1 MYNYYG
7 DFMSKKRNKEKLI
20 RIILNQG
27 SIDAK
32 ENYDKLLELLIDEP
46 IAINVDKEEERTFG
60 EKLADKITAIAGSW
74 TFILLFCLFL
84 FIWMFLNLTVFTN
97 VDPYPFILLN
107 LVLSCIAAIQ
117 APIIM
122 MSQNREAKRES
133 LKSTNDFKTNIKSEL
148 ILEKLYD
155 KMEEILRNQNKIL
168 DYIDKDDISLGD
180 DETDISQDDNE
191 SDISQ
196 DNEDKVTIDEID
208 IYNDVF
214 EENENKL
221 DN

>member
-1 MYNYYG
+1 
-7 DFMSKKRNKEKLI
+7 MSRKRNKEKLI
-20 RIILNQG
+20 RILLNQG

-32 ENYDKLLELLIDEP
+32 ENYDELLELLIDEP

-60 EKLADKITAIAGSW
+60 EKLADKIAAIAGSW
-74 TFILLFCLFL
+74 GFIFSFISFL
-84 FIWMFLNLTVFTN
+84 AIWMIVNLVVVN
-97 VDPYPFILLN
+97 SPDPYPFILLN

-155 KMEEILRNQNKIL
+155 KMELILKNQDKIIK
-168 DYIDKDDISLGD
+168 YI
-180 DETDISQDDNE
+180 
-191 SDISQ
+191 
-196 DNEDKVTIDEID
+196 NED
-208 IYNDVF
+208 NNNNN
-214 EENENKL
+214 NEDGN
-221 DN
+221 NNNI